1 MVTRLLCVPTLIKG
15 ENAAT
20 TGETSVMVASRGRD
34 RGGCGNRG
42 GGREG
47 RGVLIVEKKIILKIS
62 VMAYMIGLIRQQM
75 SLHLEGQGLWIF

>member
-1 MVTRLLCVPTLIKG
+1 MIKG